1 MKGTNMFRKRKD
13 YIVRVIFNDQVENIQ
28 VKAKNRREAMQMVK
42 EVLLKCDV
50 FGFKS
55 SDEFELI
62 CKKERRANCEL

>member
-1 MKGTNMFRKRKD
+1 MFRKRKD

-42 EVLLKCDV
+42 EVLLKCDI

-55 SDEFELI
+55 KNEFNLK
-62 CKKERRANCEL
+62 CKRMRIK

>member
-1 MKGTNMFRKRKD
+1 MKGTDMFRKRKD

-42 EVLLKCDV
+42 EVLLKCDI

-62 CKKERRANCEL
+62 CRK